1 MKFKNESRFHIKS
14 LNQEKLFNSIYKDFS
29 ISKIERKSEN
39 EVCFS
44 CAFSEH
50 KKLKKLL
57 EDKNIEI
64 LSLKHFGILSNFS
77 KICSSIGGILAVVL
91 IIIFF
96 SVQSQFIWQYE
107 VLGVNELDKKEVV
120 SFIKENFNK
129 KKSTLKTREVE
140 ISLLNNF
147 DEISFVSCM
156 VKGQTL
162 VVNIKEKL
170 LPDEKYGQ
178 FKPII
183 SDKNAK
189 ITHIDLVSGT
199 LKVKVGDVV
208 KAGDVLVEPYTI
220 DSSGELMKVE
230 AKAKFVADVYNEGSS
245 DHYDSFVETYRTG
258 EFCEESVVTLFG
270 LEIYKFKTENRF
282 EKFEVEHEE
291 SDLSNN
297 NILPFK
303 LKKTKFFE
311 IKERVVQTD
320 FEDVKNEYIEKAR
333 ANALKNCGDC
343 DNIIDEYYTLR
354 HLSGVTIVSYCIVT
368 QEEIGVQNVD

>member
-1 MKFKNESRFHIKS
+1 MKLKNESRFHIKS

-57 EDKNIEI
+57 DDKNIEI
-64 LSLKHFGILSNFS
+64 LSLKHFGLLSNFL
-77 KICSSIGGILAVVL
+77 KLCSSIGGILAVVV

-96 SVQSQFIWQYE
+96 GVQSQFIWQYE

-170 LPDEKYGQ
+170 LPDEKYGE

-282 EKFEVEHEE
+282 EKFEVEQEE